1 MLKLSCFCALMRGP
15 GKIPPASVAD
25 RLKPSGAIT
34 LLTIVSSATGPI
46 VDGGA
51 LGGERCKSSELDL
64 EITDTACDEARRQA
78 AKTVWRNIMSR
89 VI

>member
-1 MLKLSCFCALMRGP
+1 MGEHVN
-15 GKIPPASVAD
+15 ITHD

-34 LLTIVSSATGPI
+34 LLTIVSSATDPM

-51 LGGERCKSSELDL
+51 LGGGRCKSSDL
-64 EITDTACDEARRQA
+64 IIEVIDAACDEARRQPA
-78 AKTVWRNIMSR
+78 RTVWRNIMSR